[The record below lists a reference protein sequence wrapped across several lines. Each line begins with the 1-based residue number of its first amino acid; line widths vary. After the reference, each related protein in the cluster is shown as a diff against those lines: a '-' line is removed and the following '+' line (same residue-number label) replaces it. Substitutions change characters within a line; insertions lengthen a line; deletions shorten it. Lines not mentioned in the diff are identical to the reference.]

1 MKKSLIAL
9 AVAAFGAASANA
21 AAVYDKDGT
30 SLSVSGE
37 MEAMYWSNH
46 ASGNSAQDQTVSDRA
61 RINFDGRT
69 ELSSGISAY
78 GFYEWETEHNGD
90 STEATDLSARYAY
103 AGVDFGKFGKV
114 QVGRY
119 EDPFEYA
126 GNVVDNLEET
136 GLICGMDERNSGHLS
151 YMWSGYGFD
160 AGASYQFA
168 TDKYNADMFGT
179 VDVNGGFSVYA
190 GYTSPAVLFG
200 PISVRAAY
208 LYLDAQNIAH
218 EGTIGNFWDEDAEQY
233 DVDNVVKNI
242 KSSDFGLAWGTMG
255 EGFYVATHYNVSLL
269 SGYDKTSEA
278 SGSVKFKIWES
289 MVSYGF
295 DNGVVLSAAYSNVIG
310 EVNDED
316 GYDKKKVNT
325 AELIASYD
333 VNENFRV
340 WAEATIDCN
349 SDDGAYSY
357 FYAKGSGKLDDD
369 GEEIYEGT
377 NAVMIGARYTF

>member
-30 SLSVSGE
+30 SLSVGGE

>member
-255 EGFYVATHYNVSLL
+255 DGFYVATHYNVSLL

>member
-30 SLSVSGE
+30 SLSVGGE

-242 KSSDFGLAWGTMG
+242 KSSDFGLAWGIMG

>member
-30 SLSVSGE
+30 SLSVGGE

-255 EGFYVATHYNVSLL
+255 DGFYVATHYNVSLL

>member
-21 AAVYDKDGT
+21 AVVYDKDGT
-30 SLSVSGE
+30 SLSVGGE

-242 KSSDFGLAWGTMG
+242 KSSDFGLAWGNMG

-310 EVNDED
+310 EVNDTD

>member
-30 SLSVSGE
+30 SLSVGGE

-69 ELSSGISAY
+69 DLSSGISAY

>member
-30 SLSVSGE
+30 SLSVGGE

-103 AGVDFGKFGKV
+103 TGVDFGKFGKV

-190 GYTSPAVLFG
+190 GYTSPAVVFG

-208 LYLDAQNIAH
+208 LYLDAQNVAH
-218 EGTIGNFWDEDAEQY
+218 EDSTANLYDDDGNGEPT
-233 DVDNVVKNI
+233 VVKNI
-242 KSSDFGLAWGTMG
+242 KATDFGLSWGTMG

-269 SGYDKTSEA
+269 SGYDKTTEA
-278 SGSVKFKIWES
+278 SVSTKYKIWES

-295 DNGVVLSAAYSNVIG
+295 TNGVVLSAAYSNVNG
-310 EVNDED
+310 ENN
-316 GYDKKKVNT
+316 GLSGTDKKKVNT

-349 SDDGAYSY
+349 SDDGADTY
-357 FYAKGSGKLDDD
+357 FYSKGSGNKDAS
-369 GEEIYEGT
+369 GNEISEGT

>member
-1 MKKSLIAL
+1 MDK
-9 AVAAFGAASANA
+9 AAFC
-21 AAVYDKDGT
+21 K
-30 SLSVSGE
+30 
-37 MEAMYWSNH
+37 
-46 ASGNSAQDQTVSDRA
+46 
-61 RINFDGRT
+61 
-69 ELSSGISAY
+69 
-78 GFYEWETEHNGD
+78 
-90 STEATDLSARYAY
+90 
-103 AGVDFGKFGKV
+103 
-114 QVGRY
+114 
-119 EDPFEYA
+119 
-126 GNVVDNLEET
+126 
-136 GLICGMDERNSGHLS
+136 
-151 YMWSGYGFD
+151 
-160 AGASYQFA
+160 
-168 TDKYNADMFGT
+168 
-179 VDVNGGFSVYA
+179 
-190 GYTSPAVLFG
+190 
-200 PISVRAAY
+200 
-208 LYLDAQNIAH
+208 
-218 EGTIGNFWDEDAEQY
+218 
-233 DVDNVVKNI
+233 
-242 KSSDFGLAWGTMG
+242 
-255 EGFYVATHYNVSLL
+255 ATHYNVSLL

>member
-30 SLSVSGE
+30 SLSVGGE

-218 EGTIGNFWDEDAEQY
+218 EGTTGNFWDEDAEQY

>member
-30 SLSVSGE
+30 SLSVGGE

-377 NAVMIGARYTF
+377 NAVMIGARYTL